1 MDPVTLAFVAVSTV
15 ATFAIAAIAV
25 GREAR
30 RLDAV
35 APRAVYDPDE
45 AASFV
50 ADRLPPSTQA
60 RLTPAE
66 LDSLLRLHLR
76 WMHDH
81 GLQPRDVIDRR
92 QDIVDR
98 VVAAEEVLVA
108 HLLGG
113 ATAAGVAAGRAGL
126 SGEFARSDTPT
137 IVVMMPIAAAVTK
150 KAPT

>member
-1 MDPVTLAFVAVSTV
+1 MDPVTLAFVAASTA
-15 ATFAIAAIAV
+15 ATFAIAAFAV

-66 LDSLLRLHLR
+66 LDGLLRLHLR
-76 WMHDH
+76 WMPDH
-81 GLQPRDVIDRR
+81 GLQPRDGIDRR
-92 QDIVDR
+92 QHIPDR
-98 VVAAEEVLVA
+98 VVAAEEGLVA

-113 ATAAGVAAGRAGL
+113 ATAAGVEVLDDVDVLHAVRAHLAYFEAIGAVGP
-126 SGEFARSDTPT
+126 SASD
-137 IVVMMPIAAAVTK
+137 MAS
-150 KAPT
+150 

>member
-1 MDPVTLAFVAVSTV
+1 MDPVTLAFVAVSAA
-15 ATFAIAAIAV
+15 ATFALAAIAV
-25 GREAR
+25 GREAH
-30 RLDAV
+30 RLDAL

-50 ADRLPPSTQA
+50 ADRLP
-60 RLTPAE
+60 PAE

-113 ATAAGVAAGRAGL
+113 ATAAGVEVLDDVDVLHVVRAHLAYFEAIGAVGPSAADSA
-126 SGEFARSDTPT
+126 S
-137 IVVMMPIAAAVTK
+137 
-150 KAPT
+150 